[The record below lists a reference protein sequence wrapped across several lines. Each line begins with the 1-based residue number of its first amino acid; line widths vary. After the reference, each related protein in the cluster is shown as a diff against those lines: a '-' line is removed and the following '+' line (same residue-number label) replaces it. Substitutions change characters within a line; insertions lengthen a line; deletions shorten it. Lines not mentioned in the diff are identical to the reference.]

1 MFGHSTSMRRFDLRA
16 ALSRMAY
23 FVPLLWAAAVV
34 GGLAA
39 LQTYKSRPGT
49 VGQTPAQFA
58 ELPPLANS
66 AGRPRLLMF
75 VHPKCPCSRASLS
88 ELTYIVER
96 EPGKVM
102 VDVVFVKPAGA
113 ESDWANTP
121 LREQAAAIPGVRLV
135 DDDGTLAHRLGAET
149 SGYVV
154 LYRADGKLL
163 FSGGITRARG
173 HEGDSSGRHA
183 ICALLNGDADA
194 VAGAKM
200 PVFGCPL
207 FAPGACADLKPSD
220 DGAEKS
226 P

>member
-1 MFGHSTSMRRFDLRA
+1 MFGHSISMRRLDVRA

-23 FVPLLWAAAVV
+23 FLPLLWVAAVV

-39 LQTYKSRPGT
+39 LQSYKSRPGT
-49 VGQTPAQFA
+49 AGQTPARFT
-58 ELPPLANS
+58 ELPPLVNS

-102 VDVVFVKPAGA
+102 VEVVFVKPAGPDF
-113 ESDWANTP
+113 DWANTP
-121 LREQAAAIPGVRLV
+121 LREQAAAIAGVGLV

-154 LYRADGKLL
+154 LYDADGKLL

-194 VAGAKM
+194 VAGAKS

-207 FAPGACADLKPSD
+207 FAPGECVEPKASV
-220 DGAEKS
+220 DGVRKS

>member
-1 MFGHSTSMRRFDLRA
+1 MFGHPTSVGRIDLRA

-34 GGLAA
+34 GGLAT
-39 LQTYKSRPGT
+39 LQAYKSRPGT
-49 VGQTPAQFA
+49 AGHTPALFG

-75 VHPKCPCSRASLS
+75 VHPKCPCSRASLN
-88 ELTYIVER
+88 ELAEIVARER
-96 EPGKVM
+96 SKVT
-102 VDVVFVKPAGA
+102 VEVVFVTLDSAG
-113 ESDWANTP
+113 SDWANTP
-121 LREQAAAIPGVRLV
+121 LREQAAAIPGVHLV

-154 LYRADGKLL
+154 LYGADGKLL

-194 VAGAKM
+194 VAGAKT

-207 FAPGACADLKPSD
+207 FAPGACAELKPSD